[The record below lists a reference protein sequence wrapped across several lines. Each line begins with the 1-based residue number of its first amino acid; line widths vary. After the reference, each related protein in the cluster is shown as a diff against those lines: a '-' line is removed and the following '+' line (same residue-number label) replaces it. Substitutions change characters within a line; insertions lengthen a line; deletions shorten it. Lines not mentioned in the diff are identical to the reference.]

1 MGERDDVS
9 WLVRANRTEAR
20 YDAVCKRMLFEK
32 AVLAWILR
40 ECTDE
45 CRGLDVSKIAR
56 GCIGERLFDTAVAGL
71 SDDAGDAGE
80 GLNSGEAPRI
90 YGLRNEDTR
99 VQEGSVFYDML
110 FRVDVPV
117 RDGTHVVGMAG
128 APGIADG
135 VSRESPRLPGTFP
148 RSGPFAS
155 LLVNVEAQADFYPG
169 YPIMARAQYYC
180 ARLLSAQHGVEFTK
194 SHYERLKRV
203 YSIWICTDPPQRMR
217 GRLIRWP
224 LGWPA
229 RAEGPMPGWLAE
241 VVEMGG
247 EWFFD
252 LMRVAI
258 VCTDVPGT
266 PGLAGFLG
274 TLLTPGLD
282 PVERSELLRT
292 RYNVDIEADVGGEGS
307 AMGKFISERLKSEWR
322 DEGLREGR
330 EEGKALGLEEGRA
343 EGRAV
348 GRAEGRSAGKL
359 EALVSSVRNLMRNAG
374 LPLDQAMD
382 MLGISEADRG
392 PCAELVAGQS
402 AL

>member
-20 YDAVCKRMLFEK
+20 YDAVCKRMLSEK

-71 SDDAGDAGE
+71 SDGAGDAGE

-135 VSRESPRLPGTFP
+135 VSREFPRLPGAFP

-169 YPIMARAQYYC
+169 YPDSWRAP
-180 ARLLSAQHGVEFTK
+180 SIIVHG
-194 SHYERLKRV
+194 
-203 YSIWICTDPPQRMR
+203 C
-217 GRLIRWP
+217 
-224 LGWPA
+224 
-229 RAEGPMPGWLAE
+229 
-241 VVEMGG
+241 
-247 EWFFD
+247 
-252 LMRVAI
+252 
-258 VCTDVPGT
+258 
-266 PGLAGFLG
+266 
-274 TLLTPGLD
+274 
-282 PVERSELLRT
+282 
-292 RYNVDIEADVGGEGS
+292 
-307 AMGKFISERLKSEWR
+307 
-322 DEGLREGR
+322 
-330 EEGKALGLEEGRA
+330 
-343 EGRAV
+343 
-348 GRAEGRSAGKL
+348 
-359 EALVSSVRNLMRNAG
+359 
-374 LPLDQAMD
+374 
-382 MLGISEADRG
+382 
-392 PCAELVAGQS
+392 
-402 AL
+402 